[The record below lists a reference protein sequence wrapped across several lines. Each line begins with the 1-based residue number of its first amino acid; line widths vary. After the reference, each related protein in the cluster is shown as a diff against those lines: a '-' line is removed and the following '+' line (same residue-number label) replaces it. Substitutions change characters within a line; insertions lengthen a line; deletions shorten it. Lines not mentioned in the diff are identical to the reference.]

1 MTRNKVKAIGIFTS
15 QEVDG
20 KAPMTNL
27 VSAPI
32 QPKKIISLST
42 LGARKHTFIEARGS
56 TFILKNS
63 MTGANLPTLHQTL
76 SQALLR
82 SWVLP

>member
-27 VSAPI
+27 VSARLN
-32 QPKKIISLST
+32 Q
-42 LGARKHTFIEARGS
+42 RKS
-56 TFILKNS
+56 S
-63 MTGANLPTLHQTL
+63 P
-76 SQALLR
+76 
-82 SWVLP
+82 